1 MTALRVTTHC
11 PNLYQRMLALE
22 ETAFQEFAEFFG
34 KRFEV
39 LYRRYGLTCT
49 EAEDLAVCSITNIA
63 LKIGMVRS
71 VTAENFDSW
80 VFTLARNALWDWRR
94 TQRVSFVSIEELTLD
109 ISHERTQRS
118 RSEPAAV
125 QVVRDAL
132 AKLPEEDRLLV
143 NLRYCE
149 EPEPYEQIS
158 RRLGMTSSGARV
170 RLHRA
175 VRRLQRLIEDDPRSS
190 SFLKTR
196 GPDRYYSQKF

>member
-1 MTALRVTTHC
+1 MTALRITTHS
-11 PNLYQRMLALE
+11 PNFYQRMLASE

-39 LYRRYGLTCT
+39 LYRRYGLTPT
-49 EAEDLAVCSITNIA
+49 EAEDLAVCSITDIA
-63 LKIGMVRS
+63 LKIGMGRS
-71 VTAENFDSW
+71 VTANNFDAW
-80 VFTLARNALWDWRR
+80 VFTLARHALWDWRRR

-109 ISHERTQRS
+109 ISHERS
-118 RSEPAAV
+118 RSEPTSV

-132 AKLPEEDRLLV
+132 AKLPEEDRLLI

-158 RRLGMTSSGARV
+158 RRLGMTSNCARV

-175 VRRLQRLIEDDPRSS
+175 VKRLQHLIEDDPRSS

-196 GPDRYYSQKF
+196 DAGRYYSQKF

>member
-1 MTALRVTTHC
+1 
-11 PNLYQRMLALE
+11 MLALE

-94 TQRVSFVSIEELTLD
+94 TQRVLSY
-109 ISHERTQRS
+109 Q
-118 RSEPAAV
+118 
-125 QVVRDAL
+125 
-132 AKLPEEDRLLV
+132 
-143 NLRYCE
+143 
-149 EPEPYEQIS
+149 
-158 RRLGMTSSGARV
+158 
-170 RLHRA
+170 
-175 VRRLQRLIEDDPRSS
+175 
-190 SFLKTR
+190 LKN
-196 GPDRYYSQKF
+196 